1 GIQERIYEIMA
12 TLLSL
17 KRRMKAAQN
26 VSKTTKAMQ
35 MIATSK
41 LKKAQ
46 EAALTSRPYVTKLTE
61 LTQAISLQTPEA
73 HKHPYMLL
81 HKDAHGTLLLALAPD
96 KGLCGGLIT
105 NLIKEFFLNAHAS
118 EHTTLIIM
126 GKKLENQAVRVNRDI
141 IASFNF
147 GTKLPPFSSV
157 FPLVRLIND
166 YYLTG
171 KVQSVKVLYTDF
183 SNLFTQKPKV
193 LQLLPIALPD
203 AETIK
208 ADELTLYEPSLPEL
222 VPSLLTHYLE
232 MSLYQ
237 LLLESFLSEQ
247 AARMIAMQNAT
258 NNAKDIIEELR
269 LEYNKTRQ
277 TKITS
282 ELLDIV
288 GGRSMHA

>member
-1 GIQERIYEIMA
+1 MA

-17 KRRMKAAQN
+17 KRRIKAAQN

-61 LTQAISLQTPEA
+61 LTQAVTLQTADA
-73 HKHPYMLL
+73 HKHPYMVLN
-81 HKDAHGTLLLALAPD
+81 KEANGTLLIALAPD

-105 NLIKEFFLNAHAS
+105 NLIKEFFMNVKAS
-118 EHTTLIIM
+118 ENTTLIVM
-126 GKKLENQAVRVNRDI
+126 GKKLESQAVRVNRDI

-157 FPLVRLIND
+157 FPIVKLIND

-183 SNLFTQKPKV
+183 DNLFTQRPKV
-193 LQLLPIALPD
+193 MQLLPIALPE
-203 AETIK
+203 AETVK
-208 ADELTLYEPSLPEL
+208 TDELTLYEPSLSEL

-277 TKITS
+277 SKITS

-288 GGRSMHA
+288 GGRSIHA

>member
-1 GIQERIYEIMA
+1 MA

-17 KRRMKAAQN
+17 KRRIKAAQN

-61 LTQAISLQTPEA
+61 LTQAVTLQTADA
-73 HKHPYMLL
+73 HKHPYMILN
-81 HKDAHGTLLLALAPD
+81 KDAKGSLLIVLSPD

-105 NLIKEFFLNAHAS
+105 NLIKEFFTNVRAS
-118 EHTTLIIM
+118 EDTSLIVM
-126 GKKLENQAVRVNRDI
+126 GKKLENQASKVNRDI

-157 FPLVRLIND
+157 FPILTLIND

-183 SNLFTQKPKV
+183 TNLFTQRPKV
-193 LQLLPIALPD
+193 VQILPVALPE
-203 AETIK
+203 AATTST
-208 ADELTLYEPSLPEL
+208 DELTLYEPSLPEL
-222 VPSLLTHYLE
+222 VPSLLTHYVE

-237 LLLESFLSEQ
+237 LFLESFLSEQ

-277 TKITS
+277 SKITS

-288 GGRSMHA
+288 GGRSMNA

>member
-1 GIQERIYEIMA
+1 MA

-17 KRRMKAAQN
+17 KRRIRAAQN

-41 LKKAQ
+41 LKRAQ
-46 EAALTSRPYVTKLTE
+46 EATLTSRPYVTKLTE
-61 LTQAISLQTPEA
+61 LTQAVTLQTPAA

-81 HKDAHGTLLLALAPD
+81 NPEAKGTLLIALAPD

-105 NLIKEFFLNAHAS
+105 NLIREFFLNARAS
-118 EHTTLIIM
+118 DDTTLIVI
-126 GKKLENQAVRVNRDI
+126 GKKLENQAVKANRNI

-157 FPLVRLIND
+157 FPIVSLIND
-166 YYLTG
+166 YYLSG

-183 SNLFTQKPKV
+183 TNLFTQRPKV
-193 LQLLPIALPD
+193 VQLLPIALPE
-203 AETIK
+203 AETTPN
-208 ADELTLYEPSLPEL
+208 DELTIYEPSLPEL

-258 NNAKDIIEELR
+258 NNAKDIIDELR

-277 TKITS
+277 AKITS

>member
-1 GIQERIYEIMA
+1 MA

-17 KRRMKAAQN
+17 KRRIKAAQN

-41 LKKAQ
+41 LKRAQ
-46 EAALTSRPYVTKLTE
+46 EAALSSRPYVTKLTE
-61 LTQAISLQTPEA
+61 LTQAITLQTADA
-73 HKHPYMLL
+73 HKHPYMILNT
-81 HKDAHGTLLLALAPD
+81 DAKGTLLIALAPD

-105 NLIKEFFLNAHAS
+105 NLIKEFFTSVKAS
-118 EHTTLIIM
+118 ENTSLIIM
-126 GKKLENQAVRVNRDI
+126 GKKLENQAVRVNKDI

-157 FPLVRLIND
+157 FPIIKLIND

-183 SNLFTQKPKV
+183 DNLFTQRPKV
-193 LQLLPIALPD
+193 LTILPISLPE
-203 AETIK
+203 AGVAK
-208 ADELTLYEPSLPEL
+208 SDELTLYEPSLPEL

-247 AARMIAMQNAT
+247 AARMVAMQNAT

-277 TKITS
+277 SKITS

-288 GGRSMHA
+288 GGRSMNA